1 MNKNNIIKIIKSI
14 KGMFAEY
21 TIVLG
26 DKYEEEIN
34 KNELTKEELESF
46 MT

>member
-1 MNKNNIIKIIKSI
+1 ML
-14 KGMFAEY
+14 AEY

-26 DKYEEEIN
+26 DKYEEERN
-34 KNELTKEELESF
+34 KNKLSKEELESF